1 MAGGGGGLS
10 RYHWIG
16 LLVPLLALASMALW
30 SRVAPASLPRPAV
43 ALGAGAAVTCLAYLV
58 FRFVPGLKETS
69 AFGKA
74 LVLGAI
80 VVEILTFHSFAHI
93 PPASTLAL
101 ALFLYCHA
109 AEAADTA

>member
-1 MAGGGGGLS
+1 MTAGGLT

-16 LLVPLLALASMALW
+16 LLVPVLALASLAAW
-30 SRVAPASLPRPAV
+30 SYAPASLPQPAV
-43 ALGAGAAVTCLAYLV
+43 ALAAGAAVTGLAYLL

-80 VVEILTFHSFAHI
+80 VTEILTFHSFAHV

-101 ALFLYCHA
+101 ALFLYCKA
-109 AEAADTA
+109 AETADA